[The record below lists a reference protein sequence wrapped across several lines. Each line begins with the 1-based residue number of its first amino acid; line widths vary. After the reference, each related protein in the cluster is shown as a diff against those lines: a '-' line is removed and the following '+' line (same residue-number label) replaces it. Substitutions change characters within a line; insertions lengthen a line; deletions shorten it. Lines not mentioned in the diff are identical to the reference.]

1 MTTPPSYFLKT
12 LFNLFETKLFK
23 QAIHESVVARGPLET
38 LRAKLLATVGV
49 MLFLLGPAVSIGY
62 FRRGQ
67 GFFGSLFLL
76 CALMGI
82 LIFFMISRRGATR
95 IASHVCCAAL
105 YAATMIG
112 VYALGGAG
120 SSASRWF
127 ALVPVMGVLF
137 GGLGSGLGWF
147 CICWLSYAG
156 LLFYYPNDFKYA
168 ATAALNHD
176 ASHQLVAMSI
186 FMITA
191 LLAVGSS
198 ELLREWLV
206 KLIGE
211 NEARTRTILES
222 APEGIMLVDESGEIQ
237 QTNPASERLL
247 EEVDRATLQNF
258 LREQGARDT
267 HLTWSNENLHIEI
280 EQAPLSSQLSRYAR
294 VVILRD
300 MTSTHLNSLTL
311 QRALEEASKA
321 SEAKSRFLAMMSHE
335 LRTPLNTIIGYADLL
350 SGDLESNDME
360 AMLEDIQSIQNAA
373 EHLHSLVSDTLD
385 LAKIESGKLMLD
397 LGPISLHNTIKE
409 IARTMRPTIESQGN
423 ELVLA
428 LGDEPGPEHVLE
440 TDNLKLRQV
449 LINLLSNAAKFTTDG
464 TITLRADPRRD
475 GIVISVEDEGVGMS
489 AEALTRVWEEF
500 VQADETAVSFHGGT
514 GLGLALVKRLT
525 DLLGG
530 HIEVESEEGK
540 GTIFTLSLPWQH
552 PSLERFHG
560 FPERS
565 DADEDE

>member
-1 MTTPPSYFLKT
+1 
-12 LFNLFETKLFK
+12 
-23 QAIHESVVARGPLET
+23 
-38 LRAKLLATVGV
+38 
-49 MLFLLGPAVSIGY
+49 
-62 FRRGQ
+62 
-67 GFFGSLFLL
+67 
-76 CALMGI
+76 MGI
-82 LIFFMISRRGATR
+82 LIFFMISRRGSTR

-137 GGLGSGLGWF
+137 GGLGSGLVWF